1 MGSPKGLTKESENSG
16 KGEMAKILFFNGKS
30 RNGMRNDM
38 AFVQVIKSYALTHND
53 KDYDH

>member
-16 KGEMAKILFFNGKS
+16 KGEMAKILFIKGKS

-38 AFVQVIKSYALTHND
+38 AFVQVIKSHND
-53 KDYDH
+53 KDYDYC